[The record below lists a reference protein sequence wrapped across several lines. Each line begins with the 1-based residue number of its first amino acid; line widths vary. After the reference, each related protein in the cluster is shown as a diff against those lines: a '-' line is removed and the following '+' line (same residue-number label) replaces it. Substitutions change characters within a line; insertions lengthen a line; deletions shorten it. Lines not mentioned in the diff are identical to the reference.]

1 MTMNVDHFA
10 FCMRRTQTVLQQT
23 QVRDDHYFLRRRG
36 RGLRNFQKKT
46 FLHSK
51 ILLEKKSYKGSHGE
65 KIEQVLSTDYSA
77 PVSYFKRYSCM
88 LKLSPTKENHPQHEG
103 DNNILHPRNL
113 PNIPLPLP
121 LPHKKIIVCP

>member
-36 RGLRNFQKKT
+36 RGLRNFQKNIPSQQNFAGK
-46 FLHSK
+46 K
-51 ILLEKKSYKGSHGE
+51 IVQGKPWG